1 MVSEAASS
9 GIADKRELL
18 QNVTFGQRVAEDE
31 IDALE
36 SYFVETDQWRR
47 ILTGEIDVVYGPK
60 GSGKSAIYFLLL
72 AHENQLFDRGIVLTA
87 AENPRGTPAFK
98 DLVEDPPTSEGEFR
112 ALWKLYLLSLVG
124 TQLREYGV
132 ATSAAQRLIKE
143 LQGAGLLHE
152 EVSLSRTIKSVLDY
166 VRRWLMP
173 ESIEGGIQFDP
184 ATGMP
189 VGMVGK
195 ITLAEPSREQRE
207 AGFISADELFV
218 LADEAL
224 HQQGLKLW
232 LVIDRLD
239 VAFAETRE
247 LEQNALRAL
256 FRVYVDNL
264 GLGNV
269 FLKIFLR
276 DDLWRRITAAGF
288 REASHITRDIT
299 ITWGEQSLMNLV
311 IRRVLQN
318 ESLREYYSV
327 EEDTVLASVDAQ
339 RNLFYRMFPDQVEPG
354 PAKPK
359 TFNWMLGRT
368 RDGTRRSA
376 PRELIHLLEAV
387 KAAQIR
393 NLELGEEAPGG
404 EALFSAT
411 ALKSGL
417 PEVSRARLEQTLYAE
432 YPELKPNIE
441 LFEGKKTEQSL
452 ASLASLWRIDAD
464 RARDL
469 AQKLVEVGFFE
480 PRTQTETY
488 WVPFLYRDALSMIQ
502 GTAD

>member
-18 QNVTFGQRVAEDE
+18 QNVTFGRRVAEDE

-72 AHENQLFDRGIVLTA
+72 ARENELFDRGILLTA

-132 ATSAAQRLIKE
+132 ATPAAERLIEE
-143 LQGAGLLHE
+143 LQGAGLLDKE
-152 EVSLSRTIKSVLDY
+152 ASLSTTIKSVLDY
-166 VRRWLMP
+166 VRRWLKP
-173 ESIEGGIQFDP
+173 QSIEGGIQFDP
-184 ATGMP
+184 TTGMP

-207 AGFISADELFV
+207 AGFISADELFR

-224 HQQGLKLW
+224 HKQGLELW

-239 VAFAETRE
+239 VAFAERRE

-276 DDLWRRITAAGF
+276 DDLWKRITAAGF

-318 ESLREYYSV
+318 PLLCTYYHV
-327 EEDTVLASVDAQ
+327 HEDSVLASAAAQ
-339 RNLFYRMFPDQVEPG
+339 TALFYRIFPDQVDLG
-354 PAKPK
+354 RNPK
-359 TFNWMLGRT
+359 TFAWMLGRT
-368 RDGTRRSA
+368 RDGTGRSA
-376 PRELIHLLEAV
+376 PRELIHLLEAAR
-387 KAAQIR
+387 AAQIR
-393 NLELGEEAPGG
+393 EMEMGTEPASG
-404 EALFSAT
+404 EALFTRSAIR
-411 ALKSGL
+411 AGL
-417 PEVSRARLEQTLYAE
+417 PEVSRARLEQTLFAE
-432 YPELKPNIE
+432 YPELKTRIE
-441 LFEGKKTEQSL
+441 ALEGEKTEQSV
-452 ASLASLWRIDAD
+452 ASLAKAWRVQPDT
-464 RARDL
+464 ARDL
-469 AQKLVEVGFFE
+469 GQKLAEVGFFE
-480 PRTQTETY
+480 SRADTF

-502 GTAD
+502 GAAD